1 MLRKSLC
8 SKNRVSQNSK
18 ISNLLY
24 ILGKFEKITE
34 KKNNN
39 NNPKFFGRP
48 QRVWEDEFP
57 VGSASVFRGR
67 RKGDPD
73 TKSGL
78 GKIVIA
84 RAARRKN
91 FKFALKF

>member
-1 MLRKSLC
+1 MQKSKEITTIME
-8 SKNRVSQNSK
+8 KN
-18 ISNLLY
+18 
-24 ILGKFEKITE
+24 
-34 KKNNN
+34 
-39 NNPKFFGRP
+39 FGRP
-48 QRVWEDEFP
+48 HRFWEDEFP
-57 VGSASVFRGR
+57 VGSTSVFRGR

-91 FKFALKF
+91 LRC

>member
-1 MLRKSLC
+1 MKS
-8 SKNRVSQNSK
+8 KK
-18 ISNLLY
+18 I
-24 ILGKFEKITE
+24 E
-34 KKNNN
+34 KKNG
-39 NNPKFFGRP
+39 KKMEKKLSFFF
-48 QRVWEDEFP
+48 V
-57 VGSASVFRGR
+57 SAGGLEKRIFSRETLLLRGG

-91 FKFALKF
+91 VPC

>member
-1 MLRKSLC
+1 MQKS
-8 SKNRVSQNSK
+8 
-18 ISNLLY
+18 
-24 ILGKFEKITE
+24 

-39 NNPKFFGRP
+39 YNNNVKGFGRP

-91 FKFALKF
+91 LTLFYPFLLRKS

>member
-1 MLRKSLC
+1 MKKS
-8 SKNRVSQNSK
+8 KKQQ
-18 ISNLLY
+18 
-24 ILGKFEKITE
+24 

-39 NNPKFFGRP
+39 NNRKFFGRP
-48 QRVWEDEFP
+48 QRVREDEFP

-84 RAARRKN
+84 RAARRKK
-91 FKFALKF
+91 FKCVSNDSESKKNGRRKKLFPDHF